1 MTTDNDAPAAGLV
14 ERIMRQIED
23 VMIDAEVDYPAGR
36 EAGPR
41 VSYDDDAIRNYI
53 FAALQAPQE
62 AGVAVKALE
71 WNREAP
77 TQWQSETW
85 KAESLVGEYDI
96 QREKDGTFSGF
107 APNAGTDLFGTLEA
121 AKAAAQADFDKRI
134 RSALSQPVA
143 TPAPHGDY
151 WHSINT
157 APEDEHVILAT
168 SGDHVGEALML
179 RDQDTGEQKW
189 TWAGAPVSKFHTPL
203 GWRPMPSPIRFAVP
217 DDNRSG
223 GFDGPTGAE

>member
-1 MTTDNDAPAAGLV
+1 MSDPLIVPAREGIEAQRGLNDIFPGDPYPVSDQLKRGLDALRAQASGRG
-14 ERIMRQIED
+14 RISSLE
-23 VMIDAEVDYPAGR
+23 
-36 EAGPR
+36 
-41 VSYDDDAIRNYI
+41 I
-53 FAALQAPQE
+53 FALTDPLMDILSRCQA
-62 AGVAVKALE
+62 
-71 WNREAP
+71 
-77 TQWQSETW
+77 
-85 KAESLVGEYDI
+85 
-96 QREKDGTFSGF
+96 
-107 APNAGTDLFGTLEA
+107 
-121 AKAAAQADFDKRI
+121 
-134 RSALSQPVA
+134 QPVA

-189 TWAGAPVSKFHTPL
+189 TWAGGPVSKFHTPL

>member
-14 ERIMRQIED
+14 EALRD
-23 VMIDAEVDYPAGR
+23 VRAAITEADPLVLTDTLWMPPRLSFNETVVDYI
-36 EAGPR
+36 
-41 VSYDDDAIRNYI
+41 D
-53 FAALQAPQE
+53 AALQAPQE
-62 AGVAVKALE
+62 AGVEVADLLKSFAVYTVEEDEDAIRLSVLGQPIACWGDRSPQGKALLQLD
-71 WNREAP
+71 A
-77 TQWQSETW
+77 
-85 KAESLVGEYDI
+85 LH
-96 QREKDGTFSGF
+96 
-107 APNAGTDLFGTLEA
+107 
-121 AKAAAQADFDKRI
+121 

-179 RDQDTGEQKW
+179 ADQDTGEQKW